1 MFKIKKAN
9 EVVARKERV
18 LIGAPDHTT
27 PDLVFTTDFS
37 RDIILSMN
45 STVLKTALLNSK
57 ELLEQYLKIK
67 IVDLSTTKPVKKQ
80 TKKVSDEKTTE
91 GATKLEWK

>member
-9 EVVARKERV
+9 EVPAKKERV
-18 LIGAPDHTT
+18 LIGSPSYTV
-27 PDLVFTTDFS
+27 PDLVFTTEFS

-57 ELLEQYLKIK
+57 ELLEKYLKIK
-67 IVDLSTTKPVKKQ
+67 VVDLTEQKTLKKTTKKQ
-80 TKKVSDEKTTE
+80 SVTE
-91 GATKLEWK
+91 GEPKLEWK

>member
-1 MFKIKKAN
+1 MFKIKKAS

-18 LIGAPDHTT
+18 LLGAPDYTK

-57 ELLEQYLKIK
+57 ELLEQHLKIK
-67 IVDLSTTKPVKKQ
+67 IVDLNETKPIKKQ
-80 TKKVSDEKTTE
+80 TKKVSEQLTNE

>member
-9 EVVARKERV
+9 EVPARKEKV
-18 LIGAPDHTT
+18 LIGAPDHTV
-27 PDLVFTTDFS
+27 PDLVFTTEFS

-57 ELLEQYLKIK
+57 EFLEDYLEIK
-67 IVDLSTTKPVKKQ
+67 IVDLNTSKPVKKSS
-80 TKKVSDEKTTE
+80 KKISEEKTE
-91 GATKLEWK
+91 GETKLEWK

>member
-9 EVVARKERV
+9 EVPARKEKV
-18 LIGAPDHTT
+18 LIGAPDYTV
-27 PDLVFTTDFS
+27 PDLVFTTEFS

-67 IVDLSTTKPVKKQ
+67 IVDLNASKPVKKSS
-80 TKKVSDEKTTE
+80 KKISEETTQGE
-91 GATKLEWK
+91 TKLQWK